1 MERRLKALKVSL
13 VRDRAT
19 ELEITSGAV
28 TGVRG
33 ERGTYPAGA
42 VVLATGGV
50 SYPATGSTGEGH
62 RMAREAGHTV
72 TDLQGSLVPLRDYGL
87 GRELQGLSLRN
98 VGLAVFEDRKKIYT
112 DFGEMLFT
120 HFGVSGPL
128 VLSASAHMRHFG
140 KKTYRLEIDLK
151 PALDEQA
158 LDKRLL
164 RDFEKY
170 ANHDF
175 CNALDDLLPQ
185 KLIPVA
191 VERSGIPPHQKVHDL
206 TREQRRELV
215 QSLKHFSV
223 EIAGPCPVT
232 DAIVT
237 SGGIKISEIDPKTME
252 SKLVKGLYFAGE
264 MHGCGRLYRRI
275 QPADRL
281 GHRPGGGTGCG
292 GGAETR
298 GRERMSENIRVAIDG
313 PSGAGKSTL
322 ARSVAARLNFLYVDT
337 GAIYRTIGYAVWRKG
352 IDPQGPLRR
361 GGGAAG
367 PGDLP
372 DLWDGRPAAHGA
384 EWNGC
389 DGGDP
394 PAGGVPAT
402 PLLVSAYPEVRAYL
416 LEMQRQLARE
426 NSVVMDGRD
435 IGTVVLPDA
444 EVKVFL
450 TASAEE
456 RARRRM
462 LELEERG
469 TPEPYAAILRAIQ
482 ERDWNDTHRDAAPL
496 RQAEDA
502 VLLDTTALDFVQ
514 SEDALLHIIRERTG
528 L

>member
-1 MERRLKALKVSL
+1 MYSAVRTMSKKIVVIGGGAAGMMAALSAAEQGAQVTLLEPNERLGKKLNITGKGRCNVTNNTDIEGLLANIPRNGKFLYGAFNRFNSADVMAFFEKLGVPLKTERGNRVFPVSDRAFDVSAALERRLKALKVSL

-206 TREQRRELV
+206 TREQRRKLV
-215 QSLKHFSV
+215 QGLKHFSV

-252 SKLVKGLYFAGE
+252 SKLVKGLYFSGE
-264 MHGCGRLYRRI
+264 IMDVDAYTGGFNLQIAWATGR
-275 QPADRL
+275 
-281 GHRPGGGTGCG
+281 
-292 GGAETR
+292 
-298 GRERMSENIRVAIDG
+298 
-313 PSGAGKSTL
+313 
-322 ARSVAARLNFLYVDT
+322 
-337 GAIYRTIGYAVWRKG
+337 
-352 IDPQGPLRR
+352 
-361 GGGAAG
+361 AAG
-367 PGDLP
+367 Q
-372 DLWDGRPAAHGA
+372 AAA
-384 EWNGC
+384 E
-389 DGGDP
+389 
-394 PAGGVPAT
+394 A
-402 PLLVSAYPEVRAYL
+402 
-416 LEMQRQLARE
+416 
-426 NSVVMDGRD
+426 
-435 IGTVVLPDA
+435 
-444 EVKVFL
+444 
-450 TASAEE
+450 
-456 RARRRM
+456 
-462 LELEERG
+462 
-469 TPEPYAAILRAIQ
+469 
-482 ERDWNDTHRDAAPL
+482 L
-496 RQAEDA
+496 RQGEENA
-502 VLLDTTALDFVQ
+502 
-514 SEDALLHIIRERTG
+514 
-528 L
+528 